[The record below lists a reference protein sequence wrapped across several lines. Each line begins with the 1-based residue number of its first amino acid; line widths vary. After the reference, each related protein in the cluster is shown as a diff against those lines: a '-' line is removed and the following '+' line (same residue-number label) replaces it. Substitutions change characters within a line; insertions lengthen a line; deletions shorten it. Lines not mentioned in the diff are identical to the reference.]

1 VRASCKAIASV
12 VVFFVT
18 VCSTMAAQDAK
29 ATSVLDMSEFVR
41 DWEISKQFT
50 LDVANAMP
58 ADLYTFKPA
67 PEEMSFG
74 EQINHIA
81 LANAYRFNQITG
93 AKTPFAIDLKKST
106 CQRQKKCAETAGA
119 VV

>member
-18 VCSTMAAQDAK
+18 VAGSMAAQDAK
-29 ATSVLDMSEFVR
+29 VTSVLDVTEFVR

-67 PEEMSFG
+67 PE
-74 EQINHIA
+74 
-81 LANAYRFNQITG
+81 
-93 AKTPFAIDLKKST
+93 
-106 CQRQKKCAETAGA
+106 
-119 VV
+119 